1 MTMRRSAYE
10 ELIRKAPG
18 LRPLLHVCAGC
29 RAFGVKPGILET
41 HRGDYG
47 SRVADANYPELR
59 LNEQGLC
66 DRFATT
72 ISS

>member
-1 MTMRRSAYE
+1 MTIRRSAYE

-29 RAFGVKPGILET
+29 HAFGVKPGILET
-41 HRGDYG
+41 HHGDYG
-47 SRVADANYPELR
+47 WRAAAAKYPELR

-66 DRFATT
+66 DRCATT